1 MRCKRA
7 QNSLGQLQISCSTNW
22 AMPAK
27 MRRETSAES
36 QLRQEMP
43 NRPRVSFRSK
53 KQPRVKR
60 STGTG
65 IIDAV
70 DTCTPK
76 MMLVQTKKM
85 FVTAEPIKKGVFAIF
100 PTRLFYFCHL
110 GDSRTLV
117 NKSLFDLRPG
127 DAKIPVP
134 RKSPHYPAR
143 ASHTENVFREMLPS
157 GCVVNRRVS
166 ENLQA
171 LR

>member
-85 FVTAEPIKKGVFAIF
+85 FVTAEPIKKGVFPIF

-110 GDSRTLV
+110 GDSR
-117 NKSLFDLRPG
+117 
-127 DAKIPVP
+127 
-134 RKSPHYPAR
+134 AR
-143 ASHTENVFREMLPS
+143 ARTAHFTF
-157 GCVVNRRVS
+157 VS
-166 ENLQA
+166 SAPISCCSIARSSPDQLETQQHRKPTIN
-171 LR
+171 